1 MARTIRKFARHGA
14 QALDIAIVALIF
26 IGLS

>member
-1 MARTIRKFARHGA
+1 MARTIHTIARRSV

-26 IGLS
+26 TALT

>member
-1 MARTIRKFARHGA
+1 MARTLRTIARRGV

-26 IGLS
+26 SALA